1 MSSLFT
7 YNTAKKVIEN
17 TQYTSQEQKD
27 EMQEKLDVFLLNN
40 RLNQG
45 QYNELTTM
53 LAEKPIAA

>member
-27 EMQEKLDVFLLNN
+27 EMQEKLDIFLLNN
-40 RLNQG
+40 RLNQA
-45 QYNELTTM
+45 QYSELTTM
-53 LAEKPIAA
+53 LAEKHI